1 MAEIVIMGELLVE
14 IMRAEEDVQLYETG
28 KYFRGP
34 FPSGAPGIFVS
45 TAARLGHSASI
56 ISGVGNDDFGK
67 NILDRLKEVGVD
79 CSRILVSNEASTGAA
94 FVTYFM

>member
-14 IMRAEEDVQLYETG
+14 IMRAEEDVQLFETG

-34 FPSGAPGIFVS
+34 FPSGAPGIFIS
-45 TAARLGHSASI
+45 TAARLGHSAAI

-67 NILDRLKEVGVD
+67 LALLFTPSAHVFF
-79 CSRILVSNEASTGAA
+79 SRSSIR
-94 FVTYFM
+94 

>member
-34 FPSGAPGIFVS
+34 FPSPMNSSSSRNKIS
-45 TAARLGHSASI
+45 SRLPIQFLLNLQVRKKERFPHPTPPRRSP
-56 ISGVGNDDFGK
+56 
-67 NILDRLKEVGVD
+67 LRLQRMKV
-79 CSRILVSNEASTGAA
+79 
-94 FVTYFM
+94 

>member
-45 TAARLGHSASI
+45 TAARLGHSASL
-56 ISGVGNDDFGK
+56 ISGAYVLRVLLSVQQLHNPLQHPHPIGHTHFY
-67 NILDRLKEVGVD
+67 L
-79 CSRILVSNEASTGAA
+79 S
-94 FVTYFM
+94 FVYSFFRS

>member
-34 FPSGAPGIFVS
+34 FPSGA
-45 TAARLGHSASI
+45 R
-56 ISGVGNDDFGK
+56 DFCQYSSKAG
-67 NILDRLKEVGVD
+67 
-79 CSRILVSNEASTGAA
+79 T
-94 FVTYFM
+94 

>member
-34 FPSGAPGIFVS
+34 FPSGAPGSFCQYSSKAWDIAHQSF
-45 TAARLGHSASI
+45 
-56 ISGVGNDDFGK
+56 SGVGNDDFGK
-67 NILDRLKEVGVD
+67 KYSGSVERSRSRLQQNSGK
-79 CSRILVSNEASTGAA
+79 
-94 FVTYFM
+94 

>member
-45 TAARLGHSASI
+45 TAAAGTSIRTFARFGHTSAQFLSVQQQGWDI
-56 ISGVGNDDFGK
+56 AHQSFQ
-67 NILDRLKEVGVD
+67 E
-79 CSRILVSNEASTGAA
+79 
-94 FVTYFM
+94 